1 MSKRQ
6 TAVVALCAGL
16 ALPLAAQTN
25 LETNAGVQFNFSTPG
40 AGNMA
45 LGGAFLALAF
55 DASAAYTN
63 PAGLTT
69 IAKPEALVE
78 ARHWNYTHVFTD
90 KGRIQGEDIE
100 GEPTFDTIRGLR
112 NGEAENQVDGLSYIS
127 YVYPR
132 RDWSFAVYRHELVNF
147 AATFSTSGAYL
158 QHTVQQ
164 SPYGIPGALE
174 GRLASLQ
181 NNIDVDV
188 IAYGSA
194 AGYQLGHGLSLG
206 LGISYF
212 EFSIDSIARRFLPG
226 DLLDPPSFSP
236 EHLVNIQTQRGQDN
250 DWGMTAGFLWES
262 KQRRWSLGGI
272 YREGPDFTFQATSR
286 SARQPSDDFYFTPRE
301 QQASF
306 HVPDVYG
313 LGIAFR
319 PRDTFRLALDYDR
332 VRYSQ
337 LTDGFADIFGLA
349 EAPFKKNPELNKFV
363 IDDANEI
370 HLGVEYAFLQ
380 SWPVLS
386 LRAGAWYDPGH
397 NLRFEGQNVG
407 YQTVF
412 RQHGDHMHYTFGAGL
427 ALRRIQIDAAVD
439 HSERVSVLSLSMGL
453 RH

>member
-1 MSKRQ
+1 M
-6 TAVVALCAGL
+6 ALCASL
-16 ALPLAAQTN
+16 AMPLAAQTN

-69 IAKPEALVE
+69 IAQPESLVE

-90 KGRIQGEDIE
+90 KGRIEGESIE
-100 GEPTFDTIRGLR
+100 GKNTFDNIRGLR
-112 NGEAENQVDGLSYIS
+112 NGEAENQVDGLSYVS

-132 RDWSFAVYRHELVNF
+132 RNWSFAVYRHELVNF
-147 AATFSTSGAYL
+147 AATFSTSGAFLKYD
-158 QHTVQQ
+158 VQQ
-164 SPYGIPGALE
+164 NPYGIPGELE

-181 NNIDVDV
+181 NNMDVDV

-194 AGYQLGHGLSLG
+194 AGCRLGHGLSLG

-212 EFSIDSIARRFLPG
+212 DFSIDTIAQRFLPNE
-226 DLLDPPSFSP
+226 LFDPPSFSP
-236 EHLVNIQTQRGQDN
+236 ENMVNIQTQRGQDH

-262 KQRRWSLGGI
+262 EQKRWSLGGI
-272 YREGPDFTFQATSR
+272 YRQGPDFTFQATNS
-286 SARQPSDDFYFTPRE
+286 STRQLSDDYYFTPRD
-301 QQASF
+301 QQADF

-319 PRDTFRLALDYDR
+319 PQDTFRIAVDYDHI
-332 VRYSQ
+332 RYSQ

-349 EAPFKKNPELNKFV
+349 GKPFNGIPELDKFV
-363 IDDANEI
+363 IDDADEI
-370 HLGVEYAFLQ
+370 HMGIEYAFLR

-386 LRAGAWYDPGH
+386 LRAGAWYDPNH

-407 YQTVF
+407 YLAVF
-412 RQHGDHMHYTFGAGL
+412 RQREDQMHYTLGAGL
-427 ALRRIQIDAAVD
+427 AVRRIQIDAALD
-439 HSERVSVLSLSMGL
+439 HSERVSVLSLSLGL